1 MATIFHK
8 LLIVVRIRFQGVQG
22 SELMNYWIDYLLKSI
37 GDIAENND
45 LVFSLPYPKNPWET
59 MLLFGT
65 DSSESLSQL
74 DESFLRASQEWTE
87 HLTENGKWELDWG
100 ISVYD
105 FSAMTMRKFHEGKR
119 MQPMAADCAIISPAG
134 PDSLPTIEKRLLSN
148 RRTKVML
155 KDWFDKRI
163 TR

>member
-1 MATIFHK
+1 MATVLHK

-22 SELMNYWIDYLLKSI
+22 FELMNYWIDYLLKSI
-37 GDIAENND
+37 GDIVENHD

-59 MLLFGT
+59 VLLFGT

-74 DESFLRASQEWTE
+74 DESFLKASQEWTE
-87 HLTENGKWELDWG
+87 YLTENGKWELDWDF
-100 ISVYD
+100 SVYD
-105 FSAMTMRKFHEGKR
+105 FSAKTMRKFHEGKR
-119 MQPMAADCAIISPAG
+119 TQPMAADSAIISPVG

-148 RRTKVML
+148 LRTKVMFTA
-155 KDWFDKRI
+155 WFDKRS